1 MCVPPKSTPKSLAIC
16 RLAIRSQVDAYLA
29 ALTGPVDDFWER
41 HVLRAD
47 TYAIRYGAETVGFFC
62 CLMEDA
68 PRMTAFWVNDT
79 VSTAD
84 SERIFEKALA
94 DLHIAHAFV
103 ATCDEHFLSL
113 CLTYQTKVEIQAYFF
128 DVDRTQD
135 TRPAEFGADCMRRVT
150 VHELPEVFALTG
162 DFFVSDLTAAD
173 IESGRIELYRVVENG
188 ETLGFGVMI
197 PDRLQTNLLPCGEI
211 VLEPHRRRGVARSL
225 QLFMHARCAAL
236 GKRHIGG
243 CWFHNKPSRNTFDS
257 IGLYSRTRLLN
268 ITF

>member
-1 MCVPPKSTPKSLAIC
+1 MIYTFMKTDFNT
-16 RLAIRSQVDAYLA
+16 IRPQVDVYLA
-29 ALTGPVDDFWER
+29 ALTGPVDDFWES

-47 TYAIRYGAETVGFFC
+47 VYAIRREAETVGFFC

-68 PRMTAFWVNDT
+68 PRMTAFWVDGT

-94 DLHIAHAFV
+94 DLHIARAFV

-135 TRPAEFGADCMRRVT
+135 TRPAEFGADCMHRVT
-150 VHELPEVFALTG
+150 VDELPEVFSLTG
-162 DFFVSDLTAAD
+162 DFFENNLTAAD
-173 IESGRIELYRVVENG
+173 IESGRIELYRVIEHG

-197 PDRLQTNLLPCGEI
+197 PDRLMTDLIPCGEI
-211 VLEPHRRRGVARSL
+211 ILEQHRRRGVARSL

-236 GKRHIGG
+236 RKRHIGG

-257 IGLYSRTRLLN
+257 IGLYSHTRLLN

>member
-1 MCVPPKSTPKSLAIC
+1 MIYTFMKTDFNT
-16 RLAIRSQVDAYLA
+16 IRPQVDVYLA
-29 ALTGPVDDFWER
+29 ALTGPVDDFWEN

-47 TYAIRYGAETVGFFC
+47 VYAIRREAETVGFFC

-68 PRMTAFWVNDT
+68 PRMTAFWVDGT

-94 DLHIAHAFV
+94 DLHIARAFV

-135 TRPAEFGADCMRRVT
+135 TRPAEFGADCMHRVT
-150 VHELPEVFALTG
+150 VDELPEVFSLTG
-162 DFFVSDLTAAD
+162 DFFENNLTAAD
-173 IESGRIELYRVVENG
+173 IESGRIELYRVIEHG

-197 PDRLQTNLLPCGEI
+197 PDRLMTDLIPCGEI
-211 VLEPHRRRGVARSL
+211 ILEQHRRRGVARSL

-236 GKRHIGG
+236 RKRHIGG

-257 IGLYSRTRLLN
+257 IGLYSHTRLLN

>member
-1 MCVPPKSTPKSLAIC
+1 MIYTFMKTDFTT
-16 RLAIRSQVDAYLA
+16 IRPQVDAYLT
-29 ALTGPVDDFWER
+29 ALTGPVDDFWED

-47 TYAIRYGAETVGFFC
+47 VYAIRREAETVGFLC

-68 PRMTAFWVNDT
+68 PRMTAFWVDGT

-94 DLHIAHAFV
+94 DLHIARAFV
-103 ATCDEHFLSL
+103 ATCDELFLSL
-113 CLTYQTKVEIQAYFF
+113 CMTYQTKVEIQAYFF
-128 DVDRTQD
+128 AEHNTQD
-135 TRPAEFGADCMRRVT
+135 ARPAEFGADRMHRVT
-150 VHELPEVFALTG
+150 VDELPEVFALTG
-162 DFFVSDLTAAD
+162 DFFENNLTAAD

-197 PDRLQTNLLPCGEI
+197 PDRLMTDLIPCGEI
-211 VLEPHRRRGVARSL
+211 VLEHHRRRGVARSL

-257 IGLYSRTRLLN
+257 IGLYSHTRLLN

>member
-1 MCVPPKSTPKSLAIC
+1 MMYTFVKTDFN
-16 RLAIRSQVDAYLA
+16 AIRPQVDAFLA
-29 ALTGPVDDFWER
+29 ALTGPVDDFWED

-47 TYAIRYGAETVGFFC
+47 TYAICREAETVGFFC
-62 CLMEDA
+62 CFMEDA
-68 PRMTAFWVNDT
+68 PRMTAFWVDGT

-94 DLHIAHAFV
+94 DLHIARAFV
-103 ATCDEHFLSL
+103 ATCDELFLSL
-113 CLTYQTKVEIQAYFF
+113 CMTYQTKVEIQAYFF
-128 DVDRTQD
+128 TDHNTQD
-135 TRPAEFGADCMRRVT
+135 ARPAEFGADCMHRVT
-150 VHELPEVFALTG
+150 ADELPEVFALTG
-162 DFFVSDLTAAD
+162 DFFENNLTAAD
-173 IESGRIELYRVVENG
+173 IESGRIELYRAVENG

-197 PDRLQTNLLPCGEI
+197 PDLLMTDLIPCGEI
-211 VLEPHRRRGVARSL
+211 VLEHHRRRGVARSL